1 MITVKLC
8 HNVQLVLD
16 QEQKQI
22 FSSKTGRLNVCTR
35 PVWWVKTLSLS
46 KWESRYLATPHINWT
61 FMGRRSEKSVR
72 KLITLFVAPLAPFPR
87 AMCINRQL
95 LILWLNCDFW
105 GYFPSRNC
113 CCCYIRNGFEPIA
126 SLCFSRDCVSNGSN
140 PDS

>member
-46 KWESRYLATPHINWT
+46 LNGRAATWLHYNWT
-61 FMGRRSEKSVR
+61 FMGRRFEKSVR
-72 KLITLFVAPLAPFPR
+72 KLMTLFVVPLAPSPY
-87 AMCINRQL
+87 ASTDNYQL
-95 LILWLNCDFW
+95 C
-105 GYFPSRNC
+105 G
-113 CCCYIRNGFEPIA
+113 
-126 SLCFSRDCVSNGSN
+126 
-140 PDS
+140 

>member
-46 KWESRYLATPHINWT
+46 KWESRYLATLQLDFYGTP
-61 FMGRRSEKSVR
+61 FREKR
-72 KLITLFVAPLAPFPR
+72 KEANDIVCSPFSPLPL
-87 AMCINRQL
+87 CINRQL
-95 LILWLNCDFW
+95 SIVWLNCDFL
-105 GYFPSRNC
+105 GYFPLRNC
-113 CCCYIRNGFEPIA
+113 CCCYIRKNTPKAMEWG
-126 SLCFSRDCVSNGSN
+126 
-140 PDS
+140 

>member
-72 KLITLFVAPLAPFPR
+72 KLITLFVDPLAPFPR

-95 LILWLNCDFW
+95 LILWLWFFVVFVHCPLSLLWF
-105 GYFPSRNC
+105 FVVF
-113 CCCYIRNGFEPIA
+113 GFVV
-126 SLCFSRDCVSNGSN
+126 LGLFSIKELLLLLY
-140 PDS
+140 